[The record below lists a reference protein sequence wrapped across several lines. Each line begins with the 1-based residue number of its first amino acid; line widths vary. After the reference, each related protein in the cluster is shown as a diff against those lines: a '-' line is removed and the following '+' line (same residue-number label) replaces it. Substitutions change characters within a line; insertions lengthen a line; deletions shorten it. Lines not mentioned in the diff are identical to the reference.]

1 MKFVWLFL
9 FILVCAQNG
18 ISQTLPSFSPNLTT
32 HAESAKVAAAKNNST
47 DQSMVEVSQS
57 QKSDSE
63 NFWIEEGNLECD
75 DVDPSPYTYSNTIEL
90 TTRHSHHFSS
100 HNNDNSIAEFL
111 LEYVSLFSNSPPFL
125 I

>member
-18 ISQTLPSFSPNLTT
+18 ISQMLPSPSHNTT
-32 HAESAKVAAAKNNST
+32 ISAGSAKAVAVKNS
-47 DQSMVEVSQS
+47 SASHCKIEVSPS
-57 QKSDSE
+57 HKSDSE

-75 DVDPSPYTYSNTIEL
+75 DIDPSPYTYSKTIEL
-90 TTRHSHHFSS
+90 ANQHSPHFLS
-100 HNNDNSIAEFL
+100 HNNGNSVSEFL